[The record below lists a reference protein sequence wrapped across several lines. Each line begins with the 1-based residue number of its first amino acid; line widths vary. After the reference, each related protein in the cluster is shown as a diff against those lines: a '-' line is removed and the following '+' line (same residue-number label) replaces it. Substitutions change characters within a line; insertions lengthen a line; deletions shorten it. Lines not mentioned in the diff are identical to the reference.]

1 MKIPAQLKTFGFSPA
16 CLLRVSGPDAEVFLQ
31 GQFSNDLKTINLGQ
45 SLYGLWLDRRGKVVG
60 DSHVIRSV
68 AGGNFW
74 IFSVESTGAGLAAHL
89 GEHLI
94 ADEVDIFDETAAWRG
109 LALIGPGAGEWLGA
123 EVREGFS
130 FPGRRHSGESWEWIH
145 PAEVV
150 PAVLEAVAGAARL
163 LPEDMER
170 LRIEAAIPSV
180 PRDIGPADLP
190 NEGGLDTQ
198 AISYSKGCYLGQEV
212 MARIKSL
219 GRVRRKLVKVSGSD
233 RAPSAP
239 CALWQGQRREGEL
252 RTVIGSETGFMG
264 LALVSVTSA
273 VDGARYA
280 FSPEGVPAAE
290 IESGGSWLPDCV

>member
-1 MKIPAQLKTFGFSPA
+1 MKIPAQLKTFGYSPA
-16 CLLRVSGPDAEVFLQ
+16 CLLRVSGPDAELFLQ

-45 SLYGLWLDRRGKVVG
+45 SLYGLWLDRKGKVVG

-68 AGGNFW
+68 DRENFW
-74 IFSVESTGAGLAAHL
+74 IFSVESTGAALAAHL

-94 ADEVDIFDETAAWRG
+94 ADEVEIFDETAAWRA
-109 LALIGPGAGEWLGA
+109 LALIGPGAGEWLNS
-123 EVREGFS
+123 EVRQGFS
-130 FPGRRHSGESWEWIH
+130 FPGRRQSGESWEWIH
-145 PAEVV
+145 PAAAF
-150 PAVLEAVAGAARL
+150 PAALEAVAGAARL

-170 LRIEAAIPSV
+170 LRIEAGIPSV

-219 GRVRRKLVKVSGSD
+219 GRVRRKLVKVSASD
-233 RAPSAP
+233 CAPSAP
-239 CALWQGQRREGEL
+239 CALWQGPRREGEL
-252 RTVIGSETGFMG
+252 RTVIGTETGYVG

-273 VDGARYA
+273 VEGARYA
-280 FSPEGVPAAE
+280 FSPEGVPAVE
-290 IESGGSWLPDCV
+290 IARSGSKVPDCV